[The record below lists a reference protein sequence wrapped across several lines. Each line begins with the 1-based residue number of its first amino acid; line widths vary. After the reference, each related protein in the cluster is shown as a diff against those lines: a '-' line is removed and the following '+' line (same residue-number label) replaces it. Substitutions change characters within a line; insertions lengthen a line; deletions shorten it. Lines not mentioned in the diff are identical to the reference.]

1 MTGLLEAVDE
11 LTLPKRVKVM
21 QDDGVVSVSIPPLL
35 TQLDEIIRS
44 DIGLTASGASLAH
57 ERNILDADALYRFIQ
72 ISSQIRDWCRMV
84 GVRPDKAPGRA
95 LRQWFVAATLDEPR
109 TAWHVRELGSWAAY
123 IRAKLDPPRER
134 ELPDKCPECGA
145 AEWWRDG
152 VRFLHPLVVKYRVG
166 PSLVEA
172 AQASCRACA
181 KSWAV
186 RELAFALEGAARVA
200 PM

>member
-1 MTGLLEAVDE
+1 MGDLLDAVDE

-21 QDDGVVSVSIPPLL
+21 QDEGVVSVTIPPLL

-72 ISSQIRDWCRMV
+72 ISSQIRDWCRLV
-84 GVRPDKAPGRA
+84 GVRPGGTPALA
-95 LRQWFVAATLDEPR
+95 LRQWFVAATPDEQA
-109 TAWHVRELGSWAAY
+109 TAWHVRKLGSWAAY

-134 ELPDKCPECGA
+134 ELPDRCPDCGA
-145 AEWWRDG
+145 TEWWRDG
-152 VRFLHPLVVKYRVG
+152 VRFLHPLVIKYRVG
-166 PSLVEA
+166 PGLVD
-172 AQASCRACA
+172 QATAVCRACE

-186 RELAFALEGAARVA
+186 RELAFALESAA
-200 PM
+200 